1 VHRQT
6 NAIFRKETEVT
17 LQEQIK
23 QDLVAAMKA
32 KDETLKSALRVV
44 LGELGRLPE
53 KQLSDDQIIKV
64 IRKLIKAEREVL
76 AQSGGG
82 ATSAFITALEAY
94 LPQMASEEE
103 IRSWISANVDFDK
116 FKNKMQAM
124 GQIMQHFGSGADGN
138 TVKQVLAAFEP

>member
-1 VHRQT
+1 M
-6 NAIFRKETEVT
+6 T
-17 LQEQIK
+17 LQERIK
-23 QDLVAAMKA
+23 QDLVTAMKA
-32 KDETLKSALRVV
+32 RDETLKSALRVV

-64 IRKLIKAEREVL
+64 IKKLIKAEREVL
-76 AQSGGG
+76 AQLGGG

-103 IRSWISANVDFDK
+103 IRSWISANVDFGQ

-138 TVKQVLAAFEP
+138 TVKRVLAAFEP